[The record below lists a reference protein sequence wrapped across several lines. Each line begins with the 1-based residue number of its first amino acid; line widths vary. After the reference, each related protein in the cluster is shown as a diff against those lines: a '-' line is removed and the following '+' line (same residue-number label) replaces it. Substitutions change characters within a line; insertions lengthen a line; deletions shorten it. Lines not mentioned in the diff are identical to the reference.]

1 MKFCTK
7 IFYIN
12 REDKKTYFVYDIVV
26 YKSGDT
32 DFTCVIYASCSVGNN
47 KSVVF
52 IRKGRNGCLDCYN
65 LQVSP
70 VHDRK

>member
-32 DFTCVIYASCSVGNN
+32 DFTCVIYAPCSVGNN

-52 IRKGRNGCLDCYN
+52 KE
-65 LQVSP
+65 
-70 VHDRK
+70 

>member
-52 IRKGRNGCLDCYN
+52 KEWVFRL
-65 LQVSP
+65 LQPTS
-70 VHDRK
+70 KSSAW